1 MYIDNHTIKV
11 IGKKYNNGKVVNK
24 NATLVEKTSTEGLS
38 IKKLIPI
45 LESIEDAYDCGCEV
59 SLDITMKQH
68 QYR

>member
-11 IGKKYNNGKVVNK
+11 IGKKYGNGKVVKQNV
-24 NATLVEKTSTEGLS
+24 TLVEKKSTEGLNV
-38 IKKLIPI
+38 KKLIPI

-68 QYR
+68 EYR